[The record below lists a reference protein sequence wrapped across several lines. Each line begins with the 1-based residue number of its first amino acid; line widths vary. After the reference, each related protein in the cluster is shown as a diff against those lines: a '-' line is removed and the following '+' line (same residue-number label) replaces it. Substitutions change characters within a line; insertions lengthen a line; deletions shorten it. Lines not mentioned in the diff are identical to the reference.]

1 MGPDTM
7 ILVFWMLSFKPT
19 FSLSSFIKRLFS
31 SSSLPGVIC
40 VSEVI
45 DISSSNLDSS
55 LCFIHPSV
63 SHDVLCMY
71 FFLMKKIHLCNISTV
86 YRGLLFTRSSFT
98 LRTIC
103 KVEHLSHF
111 TSKELLPR
119 NNAIT
124 CGHTLFVGSRDTTF
138 FSHFFP
144 LLFFLS
150 WERLFLWWK
159 WKCSVAQSHPTQW
172 PPWKS
177 PGKKLEWVPP
187 LKINANGPFLFS
199 CWYPLIRWPHPLSCL
214 AITRNWQLPNLQC
227 RVWNPPRSTWPIYT
241 TSASWPRPAE
251 AASRDS
257 EKGGGWC
264 SGEGQNCKSHC
275 SLEVLIFD
283 S

>member
-1 MGPDTM
+1 MGPDAM

-31 SSSLPGVIC
+31 SSLLPGVIC
-40 VSEVI
+40 ISEVI
-45 DISSSNLDSS
+45 DISPGNLDSS
-55 LCFIHPSV
+55 LCFIQPSV

-71 FFLMKKIHLCNISTV
+71 FFFWWKRFIYVTYLQFTEGFRLHD
-86 YRGLLFTRSSFT
+86 RLL
-98 LRTIC
+98 LRMIC

-124 CGHTLFVGSRDTTF
+124 CGHTSFLGFGNTTF
-138 FSHFFP
+138 FSRFFP
-144 LLFFLS
+144 PPLFFLS

-177 PGKKLEWVPP
+177 PGKKVEWVPP

-214 AITRNWQLPNLQC
+214 AITCNWQLPNLQC
-227 RVWNPPRSTWPIYT
+227 RVGNPPWSTWPIHT

-251 AASRDS
+251 AASRDC
-257 EKGGGWC
+257 EEGGGWC
-264 SGEGQNCKSHC
+264 SAEGQDCKSDW
-275 SLEVLIFD
+275 SSEVCK